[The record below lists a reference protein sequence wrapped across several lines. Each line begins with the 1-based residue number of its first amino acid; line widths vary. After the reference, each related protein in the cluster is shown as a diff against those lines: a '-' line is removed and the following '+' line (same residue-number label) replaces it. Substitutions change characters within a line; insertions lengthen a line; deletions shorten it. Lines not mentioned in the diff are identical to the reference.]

1 MPRLHS
7 QCLQSHFQ
15 LVWPRWHVPYYVM
28 RAWCWSL
35 ATGRTQSSEQ
45 APIFMGLWWD
55 GKWSVNLLLV
65 FLGSQHQLDLWLSF
79 PSPST
84 KGTKTRE
91 K

>member
-1 MPRLHS
+1 
-7 QCLQSHFQ
+7 
-15 LVWPRWHVPYYVM
+15 M

-79 PSPST
+79 PSPSHQ
-84 KGTKTRE
+84 GNQDPRE
-91 K
+91 RSHTFNAATFLGSVGFPEQLFWGD